1 MHTFL
6 VYKVIIHNIFVL
18 VNEKIFIDYTFFL
31 YNGHSRV
38 RLVVVEVKS
47 MSDKKDI
54 KHNNKLKELRK
65 DKGLS
70 QQALAQQIGVH
81 YRTLQNWENGNTHIK
96 PEKAEQLASF
106 FNVPVVHL
114 LGYDDIDDLIT
125 DTESSL
131 KKDVEEQQKV
141 GQQASSHYDYFL
153 ETIFDV
159 LATFKEGTKENK
171 LEQKETLELI
181 DTLEYLVSSL
191 DKWNKKLYESQTM
204 LLQYDKLKQKIDYSK
219 QELKNLK

>member
-1 MHTFL
+1 M
-6 VYKVIIHNIFVL
+6 YKV
-18 VNEKIFIDYTFFL
+18 
-31 YNGHSRV
+31 HSHV

-47 MSDKKDI
+47 MSDKKEF

-70 QQALAQQIGVH
+70 QQALAEQIGVH
-81 YRTLQNWENGNTHIK
+81 YRTLQNWENGKTNIK

-114 LGYDDIDDLIT
+114 LGYDDIGDLIT
-125 DTESSL
+125 DTEDSL
-131 KKDVEEQQKV
+131 KKGVEEQQKA

-159 LATFKEGTKENK
+159 LDTFKEGTKENK
-171 LEQKETLELI
+171 LEQKDSLEMI
-181 DTLEYLVSSL
+181 DTLEYLVTSL

>member
-1 MHTFL
+1 M
-6 VYKVIIHNIFVL
+6 YKA
-18 VNEKIFIDYTFFL
+18 
-31 YNGHSRV
+31 HSHV

-47 MSDKKDI
+47 MSDKKEF

-65 DKGLS
+65 DKGLT
-70 QQALAQQIGVH
+70 QQELAEQIGVH
-81 YRTLQNWENGNTHIK
+81 YRTLQNWENGKTHIK

-114 LGYDDIDDLIT
+114 FGYDDIGDLIT
-125 DTESSL
+125 ESEDIL
-131 KKDVEEQQKV
+131 KKSVEEQQKV

-153 ETIFDV
+153 KTIFDV
-159 LATFKEGTKENK
+159 LDTFKEGTKENK
-171 LEQKETLELI
+171 LEQKDSLELI
-181 DTLEYLVSSL
+181 DTLEYLVTSL

>member
-1 MHTFL
+1 L
-6 VYKVIIHNIFVL
+6 YKA
-18 VNEKIFIDYTFFL
+18 
-31 YNGHSRV
+31 HSHV

-47 MSDKKDI
+47 MSDKKEF

-70 QQALAQQIGVH
+70 QQALAEQIGVH
-81 YRTLQNWENGNTHIK
+81 YRTLQNWENGKTHIK

-114 LGYDDIDDLIT
+114 LGYDDIGDLIT
-125 DTESSL
+125 DTEDSL
-131 KKDVEEQQKV
+131 KKGVEEQQKV

-159 LATFKEGTKENK
+159 LNTFKEGTKENK
-171 LEQKETLELI
+171 LEQKDSLEMI
-181 DTLEYLVSSL
+181 DTLEYLVTSL

>member
-1 MHTFL
+1 M
-6 VYKVIIHNIFVL
+6 YKA
-18 VNEKIFIDYTFFL
+18 
-31 YNGHSRV
+31 HSHV

-47 MSDKKDI
+47 MSDKKDF

-70 QQALAQQIGVH
+70 QQALAEQIGVH
-81 YRTLQNWENGNTHIK
+81 YRTLQNWENGKTHIK

-114 LGYDDIDDLIT
+114 LGYDDIGDLIT
-125 DTESSL
+125 DTEDSL
-131 KKDVEEQQKV
+131 KKGVEEQQKV

-159 LATFKEGTKENK
+159 LNTFKEGTKENK
-171 LEQKETLELI
+171 LEQKDSLEMI
-181 DTLEYLVSSL
+181 DTLEYLVTSL

>member
-1 MHTFL
+1 M
-6 VYKVIIHNIFVL
+6 YKA
-18 VNEKIFIDYTFFL
+18 
-31 YNGHSRV
+31 HSHV

-47 MSDKKDI
+47 MSDKKEF

-70 QQALAQQIGVH
+70 QQALAEQIGVH
-81 YRTLQNWENGNTHIK
+81 YRTLQNWENGKTHIK

-114 LGYDDIDDLIT
+114 LGYDDIGDLIT
-125 DTESSL
+125 DTEDSL
-131 KKDVEEQQKV
+131 KKGVEEQQKV

-159 LATFKEGTKENK
+159 LNTFKEGTKENK
-171 LEQKETLELI
+171 LEQKDSLEMI
-181 DTLEYLVSSL
+181 DTLEYLVISL

>member
-1 MHTFL
+1 M
-6 VYKVIIHNIFVL
+6 YKA
-18 VNEKIFIDYTFFL
+18 
-31 YNGHSRV
+31 HSHV

-47 MSDKKDI
+47 MSDKKEF

-70 QQALAQQIGVH
+70 QQALAEQIGVH
-81 YRTLQNWENGNTHIK
+81 YRTLQNWENGKTNIK

-114 LGYDDIDDLIT
+114 LGYDDIEDLIT
-125 DTESSL
+125 DTEDSL
-131 KKDVEEQQKV
+131 KKGVEEQQKV

-159 LATFKEGTKENK
+159 LDTFKEGTKENK
-171 LEQKETLELI
+171 LEQKDSLEMI
-181 DTLEYLVSSL
+181 DTLEYLVTSL

>member
-1 MHTFL
+1 M
-6 VYKVIIHNIFVL
+6 YKA
-18 VNEKIFIDYTFFL
+18 
-31 YNGHSRV
+31 HSHV

-47 MSDKKDI
+47 MSDKKEF

-70 QQALAQQIGVH
+70 QQALAEQIGVH
-81 YRTLQNWENGNTHIK
+81 YRTLQNWENGKTHIK

-114 LGYDDIDDLIT
+114 LGYDNIGDLIT
-125 DTESSL
+125 DTEDSL
-131 KKDVEEQQKV
+131 KKGVEEQQKV

-159 LATFKEGTKENK
+159 LNTFKEGTKENK
-171 LEQKETLELI
+171 LEQKDSLEMI
-181 DTLEYLVSSL
+181 DTLEYLVTSL

>member
-1 MHTFL
+1 M
-6 VYKVIIHNIFVL
+6 YKA
-18 VNEKIFIDYTFFL
+18 
-31 YNGHSRV
+31 HSHV

-47 MSDKKDI
+47 MSDKKEF

-70 QQALAQQIGVH
+70 QQALAEQIGVH
-81 YRTLQNWENGNTHIK
+81 YRTLQNWENGKTHIK

-114 LGYDDIDDLIT
+114 LGYDDIGDLIT
-125 DTESSL
+125 DTEDSL
-131 KKDVEEQQKV
+131 KKGVEEQQKV

-159 LATFKEGTKENK
+159 LNTFKEGTKENK
-171 LEQKETLELI
+171 LEQKDSLEMI
-181 DTLEYLVSSL
+181 DTLEYLVTNL

>member
-1 MHTFL
+1 
-6 VYKVIIHNIFVL
+6 
-18 VNEKIFIDYTFFL
+18 
-31 YNGHSRV
+31 
-38 RLVVVEVKS
+38 
-47 MSDKKDI
+47 MSDKKEF
-54 KHNNKLKELRK
+54 KHNNRLKELRK

-81 YRTLQNWENGNTHIK
+81 YRTLQNWENGKTHIK

-106 FNVPVVHL
+106 FNVPIVYL
-114 LGYDDIDDLIT
+114 LGYEDIDDLIT

-131 KKDVEEQQKV
+131 KKEVEEQQKTR
-141 GQQASSHYDYFL
+141 QQASDHYDYFL
-153 ETIFDV
+153 ETIFEV
-159 LATFKEGTKENK
+159 LSTFKEGTKENK

-181 DTLEYLVSSL
+181 DTLDYLVNSL

-204 LLQYDKLKQKIDYSK
+204 LLKYDKLKQKIDYSK

>member
-1 MHTFL
+1 M
-6 VYKVIIHNIFVL
+6 YKA
-18 VNEKIFIDYTFFL
+18 
-31 YNGHSRV
+31 HSHV

-47 MSDKKDI
+47 MSDKKEF

-70 QQALAQQIGVH
+70 QQALAEQIGVH
-81 YRTLQNWENGNTHIK
+81 YRTLQNWENGKTNIK

-114 LGYDDIDDLIT
+114 LVFYDIEDLIT
-125 DTESSL
+125 DTEDSL
-131 KKDVEEQQKV
+131 KKGVEEQQKA

-159 LATFKEGTKENK
+159 LDTFKEGTKENK
-171 LEQKETLELI
+171 LEQKDSLEMI
-181 DTLEYLVSSL
+181 DTLEYLVTSL

>member
-1 MHTFL
+1 M
-6 VYKVIIHNIFVL
+6 YKA
-18 VNEKIFIDYTFFL
+18 
-31 YNGHSRV
+31 HSHV

-47 MSDKKDI
+47 MSDKKEF

-70 QQALAQQIGVH
+70 QQALAEQIGVH
-81 YRTLQNWENGNTHIK
+81 YRTLQNWENGKTHIK

-114 LGYDDIDDLIT
+114 LGYDDIGDLIT
-125 DTESSL
+125 DTEDSL
-131 KKDVEEQQKV
+131 KKGVEEQQKV

-159 LATFKEGTKENK
+159 LDTFKEGTKENK
-171 LEQKETLELI
+171 LEQKDSLEMI
-181 DTLEYLVSSL
+181 DTLEYLVNSL

>member
-1 MHTFL
+1 M
-6 VYKVIIHNIFVL
+6 YKA
-18 VNEKIFIDYTFFL
+18 
-31 YNGHSRV
+31 HSHV

-47 MSDKKDI
+47 MSDKKEF

-70 QQALAQQIGVH
+70 QQALAEQIGVH
-81 YRTLQNWENGNTHIK
+81 YRTLQNWENGKTHIK

-114 LGYDDIDDLIT
+114 LGYDDIGDLIT
-125 DTESSL
+125 DTEDSL
-131 KKDVEEQQKV
+131 KKGVEEQQKV

-159 LATFKEGTKENK
+159 LNTFKEGTKENK
-171 LEQKETLELI
+171 LEQKDSLEMI
-181 DTLEYLVSSL
+181 DTLEYLVTSL

-219 QELKNLK
+219 QESKNLK

>member
-1 MHTFL
+1 M
-6 VYKVIIHNIFVL
+6 YKA
-18 VNEKIFIDYTFFL
+18 
-31 YNGHSRV
+31 HSHG
-38 RLVVVEVKS
+38 RLVVVEVKN
-47 MSDKKDI
+47 MSDKKEF

-70 QQALAQQIGVH
+70 QQALAEQIGVH
-81 YRTLQNWENGNTHIK
+81 YRTLQNWENGKTNIK

-114 LGYDDIDDLIT
+114 LGYDDIEDLIT
-125 DTESSL
+125 DTEDSL
-131 KKDVEEQQKV
+131 KKGVEEQQKV

-159 LATFKEGTKENK
+159 LDTFKEGTKENK
-171 LEQKETLELI
+171 LEQKDSLEMI
-181 DTLEYLVSSL
+181 DTLEYLVTSL

>member
-1 MHTFL
+1 M
-6 VYKVIIHNIFVL
+6 YKA
-18 VNEKIFIDYTFFL
+18 
-31 YNGHSRV
+31 HSHV

-47 MSDKKDI
+47 MSDKKEF

-70 QQALAQQIGVH
+70 QQALAEQIGVH
-81 YRTLQNWENGNTHIK
+81 YRTLQNWENGKTNIK

-114 LGYDDIDDLIT
+114 LGYDDIEDLIT
-125 DTESSL
+125 DTEDSL
-131 KKDVEEQQKV
+131 KKGVEEQQKA

-159 LATFKEGTKENK
+159 LDTFKEGTKENK
-171 LEQKETLELI
+171 LEQKDSLEMI
-181 DTLEYLVSSL
+181 DTLEYLVTSL

-219 QELKNLK
+219 QELKNL